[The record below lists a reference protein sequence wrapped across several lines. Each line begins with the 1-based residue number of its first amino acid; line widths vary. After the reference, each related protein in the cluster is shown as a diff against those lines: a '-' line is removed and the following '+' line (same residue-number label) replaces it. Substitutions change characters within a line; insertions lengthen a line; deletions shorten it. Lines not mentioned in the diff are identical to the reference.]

1 MLPKPGCVVR
11 LLFLRNVN
19 PVVRMLAPRFTGRMT
34 EDTARENHHGDRRDD
49 DPTTD
54 PSGFGDEMTSDEY
67 EQVDLSGTDDRGVE
81 GTDPDLTVPGASD
94 TEESGGQGAD
104 DRYVGGELGGGAI
117 GAEID
122 EDETEGDEA

>member
-1 MLPKPGCVVR
+1 
-11 LLFLRNVN
+11 
-19 PVVRMLAPRFTGRMT
+19 MT
-34 EDTARENHHGDRRDD
+34 SDTEHEKDHDNGRDD

-67 EQVDLSGTDDRGVE
+67 EQVDLSGVEGGGAEGSAVE
-81 GTDPDLTVPGASD
+81 GTDPKLTAPGASD
-94 TEESGGQGAD
+94 TAESGGQGAD

-122 EDETEGDEA
+122 EDESEGDEA